1 MLETYRGN
9 LMTKNVKPK
18 PLKIKFEERKR
29 AGGDAGKAQASS
41 ELASRLQE
49 YEQTI
54 IQNEKILATLRE
66 QSETDRQQCE
76 EFKESL
82 QGEKK
87 SRHQFET
94 EPNEERQQLKEQIK
108 RIGEVLAGG
117 DEIPS
122 IEEF

>member
-1 MLETYRGN
+1 
-9 LMTKNVKPK
+9 MTKNVKPK

-41 ELASRLQE
+41 EMASRLQE

-82 QGEKK
+82 QGEKRPDTNSKRNSTK
-87 SRHQFET
+87 SDS
-94 EPNEERQQLKEQIK
+94 N
-108 RIGEVLAGG
+108 
-117 DEIPS
+117 
-122 IEEF
+122 